1 MEHRARFESLGEV
14 VDRLGGE
21 VPVGD
26 VEAGADDVPGDFG
39 VAERREEDHRHH
51 ADGDEQDRR
60 ERQQA
65 FGAAGVEAAQ
75 GDRPAAVEL
84 PDQQAGDEEA
94 GDDEEDVDP
103 DVAAR
108 QERHPGV
115 AEEDGDDRD
124 RAQALDVRPETAAGL
139 CLVRVFS

>member
-1 MEHRARFESLGEV
+1 MSPATSVLRSGESRIIESTRPTV
-14 VDRLGGE
+14 
-21 VPVGD
+21 
-26 VEAGADDVPGDFG
+26 
-39 VAERREEDHRHH
+39 
-51 ADGDEQDRR
+51 EQDRR

-75 GDRPAAVEL
+75 GDRAGAVEL
-84 PDQQAGDEEA
+84 ADQQAGDQEA
-94 GDDEEDVDP
+94 GDDEEDVDA

-124 RAQALDVRPETAAGL
+124 RAQPLDVGAEAAARL
-139 CLVRVFS
+139 CFVRMFS